1 MRWSRYRLMD
11 RPRPPL
17 SLSLSPYLLLL
28 PSPLFATFNSTDP
41 FRPLIHLRN
50 RSTVI
55 PLPSLSILSIRRA
68 ALERKRRCRV
78 LTSCHLDRLRIARSV
93 YTSRPGRGGR
103 GRRTETRRNSW
114 SKEAHGSCITL
125 ASRHHLYLR
134 DTPRSQSRIVT
145 GQGPYSRRLA
155 PIRAATVSFLS
166 SFLPFSP
173 RSNGEGR
180 FLLRSPSIDLCDP
193 RSSIRVILVFND
205 DGSAGDGRVRVEIEG
220 GAKGKI

>member
-1 MRWSRYRLMD
+1 MD

-17 SLSLSPYLLLL
+17 SLSLPLLISSSSLLLS
-28 PSPLFATFNSTDP
+28 SPLLTRPTPFAPLSTFETD
-41 FRPLIHLRN
+41 RPL
-50 RSTVI
+50 S
-55 PLPSLSILSIRRA
+55 PSLSILSIRRA

-205 DGSAGDGRVRVEIEG
+205 DGSVGDGRVRVEIEG